1 MRKHLSMEKDAPV
14 PRVVERGRTHSLP
27 TNPGRIASPVYP
39 HLIYDRHTG
48 SASID
53 NRVAPMLFCLLDGPT
68 EEDSPYNGRRSW
80 PGARPRWAAGSI
92 AAGSTAGRFIGD
104 RSLMRTLL
112 WNVPKSI
119 SLVGGTIDLR
129 QVRRLQ
135 QGARQSQRLVSLGP
149 HIASGVLFS
158 GSPFDHIW

>member
-1 MRKHLSMEKDAPV
+1 V
-14 PRVVERGRTHSLP
+14 PRVVERAGHILCRPIL
-27 TNPGRIASPVYP
+27 GRIALPVCP
-39 HLIYDRHTG
+39 DLIYDRHTG

-80 PGARPRWAAGSI
+80 PGVRPRWAAVSM
-92 AAGSTAGRFIGD
+92 AGRLMGG

-135 QGARQSQRLVSLGP
+135 QGARRSQRLVSFGP